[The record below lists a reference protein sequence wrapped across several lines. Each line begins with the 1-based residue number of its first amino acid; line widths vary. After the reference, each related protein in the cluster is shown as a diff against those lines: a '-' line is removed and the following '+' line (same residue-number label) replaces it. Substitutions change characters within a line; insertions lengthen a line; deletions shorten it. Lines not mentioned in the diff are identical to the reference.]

1 MPAVLILPKGDE
13 EYKEFVKGIMGEQI
27 GDEID
32 DLKVVLSP
40 LCSWCL
46 IKRGLGMRPEVFKVL
61 VNNGDFG
68 QEEIESKRVFIPS
81 VSHIAS
87 YKKYEAFKNEELECK
102 EIRGIISLWKYYETY
117 PEDKRCLILKDPE
130 ILWFGRTRDKT
141 LSPYYALIRA
151 DTDYLGFPHQF
162 LSCTSLLEFLVM
174 YNLGLHSFLILF
186 IPSFRSLSNG
196 SIEI

>member
-1 MPAVLILPKGDE
+1 
-13 EYKEFVKGIMGEQI
+13 MGEQI